1 MPSLLTEFSEE
12 GSTKTKRPVAK
23 KERGNTEDDP
33 VHRAEGYQ
41 DEALRALAVLALEQK
56 FTLVAVMEAHGDRR
70 RTGSGESEQ
79 RKLRRVDL
87 PSWSC
92 PPNRPPGT

>member
-1 MPSLLTEFSEE
+1 M
-12 GSTKTKRPVAK
+12 
-23 KERGNTEDDP
+23 
-33 VHRAEGYQ
+33 
-41 DEALRALAVLALEQK
+41 LALEQK